1 MYCETKTFT
10 IGKFFVEKNSI
21 DLSPEYQRE
30 SGAWGREK
38 QQLFLDTLFNQYDV
52 PKIYLHAL
60 KRNGGLHSY
69 ALVDGKQR
77 LQCIWDFLEGND
89 DNNSQLGDMSNF
101 QPNEP
106 AMRHAT
112 PYPASG
118 NSYSELSPFWQEQFR
133 AMQLDV
139 VIIHD
144 AEPNDIEEI
153 FSRLNNGEPLNAAEK
168 RNAMGG
174 HMCALIR
181 EMSRHKFFTE
191 TISVPT
197 KRYQHYDIAARFLLI
212 EEAVMRGAS
221 PYRDLKKRFLDS
233 LARDNRDMDAPGI
246 NELKTKVKKQ
256 LNVVVKIFDKKDPLL
271 RRASYPQLYYLF
283 AKEMEHYAS
292 THLHSQMKSFLIKFN
307 QLRVHS
313 LRLTPEEKTGEKHA
327 VLDQFERLT
336 QQANDAKSLETRV
349 STMLR
354 FFLEE
359 FPNTKRKDPQRNFS
373 DGERYAIYTLSGGQC
388 DECKKTFND
397 FHEFEADHEVQ
408 WVHGGETTLK
418 NARALCKPCNAK
430 LNKKVA

>member
-1 MYCETKTFT
+1 M
-10 IGKFFVEKNSI
+10 
-21 DLSPEYQRE
+21 
-30 SGAWGREK
+30 
-38 QQLFLDTLFNQYDV
+38 
-52 PKIYLHAL
+52 HAL

-77 LQCIWDFLEGND
+77 LQCIWDFLDG
-89 DNNSQLGDMSNF
+89 NNSQLGDMSNF

-144 AEPNDIEEI
+144 ADLNDIEDL
-153 FSRLNNGEPLNAAEK
+153 FLRLNNGEPLNAAEK

-174 HMCALIR
+174 RMCALIR
-181 EMSRHKFFTE
+181 EMSHHKFFTE
-191 TISVPT
+191 TVSVPSR
-197 KRYQHYDIAARFLLI
+197 RYQHYDLAARFLLI

-233 LARDNRDMDAPGI
+233 LARDNRQMDAPGI
-246 NELKTKVKKQ
+246 DELKTRVNNQ
-256 LNVVVKIFDKKDPLL
+256 LNVMVKIFDKSDLLL

-283 AKEMEHYAS
+283 AKEMGLYAS
-292 THLHSQMKSFLIKFN
+292 KNLYSQMKNFLVEFN
-307 QLRVHS
+307 QSRAES
-313 LRLTPEEKTGEKHA
+313 LLLTPEKKANEKYA

-336 QQANDAKSLETRV
+336 QQANDKESMKTRV
-349 STMLR
+349 ATMLR

-359 FPNTKRKDPQRNFS
+359 FPDTKRKDSRRNFS
-373 DGERYAIYTLSGGQC
+373 DGERHAIYTLGGGQC
-388 DECKKTFND
+388 AECKKTFND
-397 FHEFEADHEVQ
+397 FEDFEADHEVQ

-418 NARALCKPCNAK
+418 NARALCKSCNAK